1 MQADFCFRGRH
12 ELSAPP
18 VLRAG
23 RDEDAAGFIALIG
36 SCWAEYPGCVMD
48 VDGEVPELRALASYY
63 AGQGGALWA
72 AEADGAVVGMIGTR
86 PLDDGS
92 WEICKMYVAA
102 DQRGHGLAA
111 ALIEA
116 AEAFART
123 AGAQLIE
130 LWSDTRF
137 DRAHRF
143 YEKRGYVR
151 SGPLRVL
158 DDKSNSIE
166 FGYAKPLAGVQVQ
179 RLDAA
184 GAASA
189 GRCLA
194 DVLKACVD
202 TGASVSYLPPLA
214 NDIARAFWRR
224 VASDV
229 AAGSRI
235 LLVAWV
241 DGVLAGTVMLDL
253 GTPPNQPHRA
263 EVQKLLVLPKIRGRG
278 VARLLMRHAEQE
290 ARAAG
295 RTLLT
300 LDTRAGDAAEGL
312 YRAMEWNEAGSIPGF
327 AIDADGTPRDTVI
340 FWKRLPGS
348 QP

>member
-1 MQADFCFRGRH
+1 VQADFFLCGRH
-12 ELSAPP
+12 ELTAPP

-48 VDGEVPELRALASYY
+48 IDGEVPELRALASYY

-72 AEADGAVVGMIGTR
+72 SDGSAGVAGMVGTR
-86 PLDDGS
+86 PLGDGA
-92 WEICKMYVAA
+92 WEICKMYVAS
-102 DQRGHGLAA
+102 DQRGAGLAP
-111 ALIEA
+111 ALIDA

-123 AGAQLIE
+123 AGAQLMK

-158 DDKSNSIE
+158 NDKSNSIE

-179 RLDAA
+179 RLDPA

-194 DVLKACVD
+194 GILKACVD
-202 TGASVSYLPPLA
+202 SGASVSYLPPLA
-214 NDIARAFWRR
+214 DDVAREFWRR

-235 LLVAWV
+235 LLGAWV

-263 EVQKLLVLPKIRGRG
+263 EVQKLLVLPEFRGRG
-278 VARLLMRHAEQE
+278 AARVLMRHAEQE
-290 ARAAG
+290 ANGAG
-295 RTLLT
+295 RAVLT

-312 YRAMEWNEAGSIPGF
+312 YRATGWNEAGSIPGF
-327 AIDADGTPRDTVI
+327 ALDAEGRHAI
-340 FWKRLPGS
+340 R
-348 QP
+348 